1 MGDTDAYDAYTN
13 GCALLQSR
21 EYHQAVVALR
31 RARAL
36 EPDKASIR
44 EALGRAYAGMRDFPH
59 AREEFQAAVDLHPT
73 DGYAHFGLAR
83 CLDRLDEPVLAR
95 RHHRLAK
102 LFGTGIS

>member
-1 MGDTDAYDAYTN
+1 MSESEAYDAFTN
-13 GCALLQSR
+13 GCRLLASKD
-21 EYHQAVVALR
+21 YHPAVVALK

-44 EALGRAYAGMRDFPH
+44 EALGRAYAGILDFAH
-59 AREEFQAAVDLHPT
+59 ARDEFQAAVDMHPT

-95 RHHRLAK
+95 KHHRLAE
-102 LFGTGIS
+102 LFGRQI